1 MELSKEQQIAFNKYV
16 EGYNIFIT
24 GPGGTGKTALIK
36 KIYES
41 AKSQFKN
48 IQVTALTGC
57 AAVLLNCNAKTL
69 HSWAGVGL
77 ANGTI
82 EQLVAKIKK
91 SKFLRETW
99 RQTEI
104 LVVDEVSMLSLKLFD
119 MLNIIGKII
128 RNNNKPFGGIQLIF
142 SGDFYQLPPVGDVAE
157 PDTQRFCFESEEWPS
172 IFYGDNQI
180 QLTKIY
186 RQMDETYSS
195 ILNQIREGKLKKKSN
210 ELLLKYVGREYA
222 SSLVTEPTKLYPTRN
237 KVEQINNSKMNSLI
251 GEEKE
256 YAVKYI
262 KDLEMSKA
270 ERITRTN
277 FTDKDIQMELDFL
290 ATNLLCDKIFKAKIG
305 AQVMCVVNIRST
317 EGDILVCNGSQGII
331 VSYCDVTGCP
341 RVKYNNG
348 VELVMSRNVWA
359 SDKIPG
365 IGVSQIPLILA
376 WAITIHK
383 SQGVTLDT
391 AEIDVGS
398 GIFECGQTYVAL
410 SRVKSLDGLYLTSFD
425 ASKIRINKRVQNYYE
440 KLSENKI
447 ENNTSIKVIKL

>member
-157 PDTQRFCFESEEWPS
+157 PDTQRFCFESEEWSS